1 MATRVGKCIALVM
14 WIIAGVLAISKP
26 RISKIEYICAWV
38 ILLMQLALNLAGY

>member
-1 MATRVGKCIALVM
+1 MIRAGEWIALVL

-38 ILLMQLALNLAGY
+38 ILVMQLALNLTGK